1 MAIFY
6 NNKLVILTLILGTVS
21 GFTIPNRQYTNT
33 LQQQTSTITS
43 TSLFAQKKRR
53 RRKDASPSSTN
64 TPISQEEDELPDFD
78 LVEDIDLQEN
88 TQPKSTSS
96 PGTTST
102 GKSINV
108 NDPSVMEAMRSTK
121 GMESI
126 SGGASTK
133 DLLRSRN
140 RDLEEK
146 LVVNEI
152 KEDLP
157 SLADYRQSKGSDV
170 GKKAARR
177 EARIA
182 AALEAKGN
190 EAVEEESFLSKLPFV
205 GKSDGEEKS
214 PIKLL
219 EEGTWACIYILV
231 AWEIYINSPLFE
243 RQGSMP
249 PVVFTDPMTM
259 TFLP

>member
-6 NNKLVILTLILGTVS
+6 RNKLVILTLMFGTVS
-21 GFTIPNRQYTNT
+21 GFTIPNRHYTTNT
-33 LQQQTSTITS
+33 LQQQTSNPKS
-43 TSLFAQKKRR
+43 SLFAQKKRR

-64 TPISQEEDELPDFD
+64 TPISNQEEEDELPDFD
-78 LVEDIDLQEN
+78 LIEDIDLQE
-88 TQPKSTSS
+88 TKQPKSTSS

-102 GKSINV
+102 GKAINV

-140 RDLEEK
+140 RDLEDK

-152 KEDLP
+152 SEDLP
-157 SLADYRQSKGSDV
+157 SLADYTKGKGSDGV

-205 GKSDGEEKS
+205 GKNDEEEKS
-214 PIKLL
+214 PIKVS
-219 EEGTWACIYILV
+219 Y
-231 AWEIYINSPLFE
+231 F
-243 RQGSMP
+243 
-249 PVVFTDPMTM
+249 F
-259 TFLP
+259 